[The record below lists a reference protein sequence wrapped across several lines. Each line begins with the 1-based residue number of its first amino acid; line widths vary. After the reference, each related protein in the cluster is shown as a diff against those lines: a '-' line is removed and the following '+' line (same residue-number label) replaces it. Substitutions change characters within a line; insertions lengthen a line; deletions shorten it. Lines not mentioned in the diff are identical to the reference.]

1 MLMTMAQ
8 ARVALVTG
16 GTTGIG
22 AATCETL
29 AALGYRVAANFYGAE
44 ERAAAFTQ
52 RTGIRTWRWSVVDHE
67 ACTASVAEVE
77 TALGPIDILVNN
89 AGITRDASLAKLSPE
104 NWQAVLD
111 TNLTGCFN
119 MSRSVFPAMRDR
131 KWGRIVNIS
140 SVNGEAGQFGQTNYA
155 ASKAGI
161 LGFTKAL
168 ALEGARAGVTVNAIA
183 PGYTDTEMVRAIP
196 ADILP
201 AIIAKIPVGRLAAP
215 AEIAR
220 CVAFLVAED
229 AGFITGATLDVNGGQ
244 HMA

>member
-29 AALGYRVAANFYGAE
+29 AALGYRVAANFCGAE

-77 TALGPIDILVNN
+77 AALGPIDILVNN

-119 MSRSVFPAMRDR
+119 MSRSVFQAMRDR
-131 KWGRIVNIS
+131 KWGRIINIS

-201 AIIAKIPVGRLAAP
+201 AIIAKIPVGRLATP